1 MGLDAFMG
9 SGKKKKTSK
18 QKIKKSS
25 QKMNAL
31 KFEKI
36 EDNQIIQNENNI
48 EEPIFSLLKIKLVC
62 TSKCGYQKIL
72 KRSKSFNPK
81 EKELICPRCGKQMKI
96 KK

>member
-9 SGKKKKTSK
+9 SGKKKKKLK
-18 QKIKKSS
+18 QKTKKSS
-25 QKMNAL
+25 QKINAL
-31 KFEKI
+31 KIKKI
-36 EDNQIIQNENNI
+36 EENQIVQNENNI

-62 TSKCGYQKIL
+62 TSKCGYKKIL

-81 EKELICPRCGKQMKI
+81 GKELICPRCGKQMKI